1 MAIRIGMLVSRMS
14 AADATDGQATQSL
27 KGAMAAAIGYG
38 GVREDASMADQ
49 NVARLVAGEDEARRI
64 FDVQRKASRQG
75 PPADLRLR
83 RDRLERL
90 RAVVA
95 ANEAAFA
102 QAISDD
108 FGVRSRTETE
118 LLEIVPTV
126 SAIRHA
132 RKNVARWMR
141 PERRRV
147 DPLFQPA
154 SAHVRFEPLG
164 VIGIISPWNYPLQ
177 LAFSPLVDALVAGNR
192 AMVKPSEL
200 TPAFSELLGR
210 AIAGRFDEAEVAV
223 VTGGAEVGEA
233 FAGLPFDHLLFTG
246 STAIGRKVYQAA
258 AANLVPVTLELGGKS
273 PAVICPDYDLARA
286 ARSIAF
292 GKFVNAGQTCIAPDY
307 VLVPEGKE
315 RAFADAVMA
324 QVRKSYP
331 AVAGNDD
338 YSGLIA
344 ERHRRRLADAIEA
357 ARAAGATVLSHEDD
371 GTRERGKIGP
381 TLILGAPEGSLFLTE
396 EIFGPVLPI
405 LPYRDLGEAVAFI
418 AARDRPLA
426 LYCFTHRSRHRE
438 QVLGGAISG
447 GVTLNGTLLHVAQE
461 GLPFGGVGASGI
473 GAYHGREGFK
483 RFSHARAVHKVGFVN
498 VFEKLGPPWGKLAAA
513 LGRRLA
519 NRR

>member
-1 MAIRIGMLVSRMS
+1 
-14 AADATDGQATQSL
+14 
-27 KGAMAAAIGYG
+27 
-38 GVREDASMADQ
+38 MADQ
-49 NVARLVAGEDEARRI
+49 SIARPVAGEDEARRI
-64 FDVQRKASRQG
+64 FDAQHKASRQE
-75 PPADLRLR
+75 PPADARLR

-95 ANEAAFA
+95 GNEAAFA
-102 QAISDD
+102 RAISDD

-118 LLEIVPTV
+118 LLEIVPTM

-132 RKNVARWMR
+132 RRNVARWMR

-177 LAFSPLVDALVAGNR
+177 LAFSPLVDALAAGNR
-192 AMVKPSEL
+192 AMLKPSEL
-200 TPAFSELLGR
+200 TPAFSELLR
-210 AIAGRFDEAEVAV
+210 SAVADRFDEAEVAV
-223 VTGGAEVGEA
+223 VTGGVEVGQA
-233 FAGLPFDHLLFTG
+233 FASLPFDHLLFTG
-246 STAIGRKVYQAA
+246 STAVGRSVYQAA

-273 PAVICPDYDLARA
+273 PVVVCPDYDLAKA
-286 ARSIAF
+286 ARSVAF

-315 RAFADAVMA
+315 RDFAEAVMA
-324 QVRKSYP
+324 QVRRSYP
-331 AVAGNDD
+331 TIAGNDD
-338 YSGLIA
+338 YSGLIS

-357 ARAAGATVLSHEDD
+357 ARAAGAILLVHEDEGARD
-371 GTRERGKIGP
+371 EGKIGP
-381 TLILGAPEGSLFLTE
+381 TLVLGASADSLFLSE

-405 LPYRDLGEAVAFI
+405 LPYRDLDEAVAFI

-426 LYCFTHRSRHRE
+426 LYCFSNRGRDRE
-438 QVLGGAISG
+438 RVLGGAISG

-461 GLPFGGVGASGI
+461 HLPFGGVGPSGI
-473 GAYHGREGFK
+473 GAYHGQEGFR

-498 VFEKLGPPWGKLAAA
+498 VFERLGPPWGKMAAA

-519 NRR
+519 TRR

>member
-1 MAIRIGMLVSRMS
+1 MTGF
-14 AADATDGQATQSL
+14 
-27 KGAMAAAIGYG
+27 
-38 GVREDASMADQ
+38 REDAYMADQ
-49 NVARLVAGEDEARRI
+49 SVARLVGGEDQARRI
-64 FDVQRKASRQG
+64 FELQHAASRLA
-75 PPADLRLR
+75 PAPDARLR

-90 RAVVA
+90 RAMVA
-95 ANEAAFA
+95 GNEAVFA

-132 RKNVARWMR
+132 RKHVARWMR
-141 PERRRV
+141 PERRPV

-154 SAHVRFEPLG
+154 RAWVRHEPLG

-177 LAFSPLVDALVAGNR
+177 LALSPLVDALAAGNC

-200 TPAFSELLGR
+200 TPRFSELLQR
-210 AIAGRFDEAEVAV
+210 LIAERFDEAEVAV
-223 VTGGAEVGEA
+223 IIGGVEVGQA
-233 FAGLPFDHLLFTG
+233 FAGLKFDHLLFTG

-273 PAVICPDYDLARA
+273 PTIICPDYDLAKA

-315 RAFADAVMA
+315 RLFADAVMA
-324 QVRKSYP
+324 QVRRSYP
-331 AVAGNDD
+331 AIAGNDD
-338 YSGLIA
+338 YSGLISD
-344 ERHRRRLADAIEA
+344 RHRSRLAEAIDA
-357 ARAAGATVLSHEDD
+357 ARAAGATVLSHEED
-371 GTRERGKIGP
+371 GASAEGKIGP
-381 TLILGAPEGSLFLTE
+381 TVILGAPAESLFLTE
-396 EIFGPVLPI
+396 EIFGPVLPV
-405 LPYRDLGEAVAFI
+405 LPYRSLEEAIAFV

-426 LYCFTHRSRHRE
+426 LYCFTNRGRDRE
-438 QVLGGAISG
+438 RVLGGAISG
-447 GVTLNGTLLHVAQE
+447 GVTLNGTLLHVVQE
-461 GLPFGGVGASGI
+461 QLPFGGVGASGI

-483 RFSHARAVHKVGFVN
+483 RFSHARAVHKIGFIN
-498 VFEKLGPPWGKLAAA
+498 VFERLGPPWGKMAAA

-519 NRR
+519 KRR